1 MVNNLEFVYALGL
14 RRDENAESA
23 MRNNVDM
30 WLRPLEKE
38 INEKDII
45 VGVIFLS
52 HDKRHISLL
61 GADPDLYA
69 RFTELMKQFV
79 V

>member
-1 MVNNLEFVYALGL
+1 MVENLEFTYSPNVK
-14 RRDENAESA
+14 RDEVSEAA

-30 WLRPLEKE
+30 WLRPLEQE
-38 INEKDII
+38 INEKDVI

-52 HDKRHISLL
+52 DNQRHITLL

-69 RFTELMKQFV
+69 RFFNRMKEFV

>member
-1 MVNNLEFVYALGL
+1 MVDNLEFVYSPSV
-14 RRDENAESA
+14 RRDENAETA
-23 MRNNVDM
+23 MRINLDM

-52 HDKRHISLL
+52 HDKRHVSLL
-61 GADPDLYA
+61 GADTDLYA
-69 RFTELMKQFV
+69 RFTERMKQFV